1 MDVNM
6 SVLIFNNHW
15 DEMTCFV
22 DTRTLR
28 RIQGDI
34 DSMIVGCHF
43 SHHSQALRCQECR
56 CHFGDK
62 RWEHHLIRNKHNL
75 IALDGFY
82 EILCDS
88 QFEGCS

>member
-1 MDVNM
+1 MCRLFQQNDATYHFGNGAQDPISTAIYEALLRLCMDVNM

-43 SHHSQALRCQECR
+43 
-56 CHFGDK
+56 
-62 RWEHHLIRNKHNL
+62 
-75 IALDGFY
+75 
-82 EILCDS
+82 
-88 QFEGCS
+88 